1 MNDSSRK
8 FPENLENPFDNYIL
22 LYGTKLFPLFK
33 SLKFTPNIITT
44 FSLVFGLLSCYFLY
58 RQNFTISCIFYFL
71 SYTFDCLDGNF
82 ARKYNMTSKFGD
94 YYDHIKDV
102 IVLLLLGLVYYKYSH
117 FKKFKLEN
125 KFLIFFV
132 TIFLLITI
140 CLHLGCQEI
149 YVKKNSESLN
159 SQSIDSQSLNI
170 LTNICSKKIYEN
182 MHILRYFGCGTFN
195 IWILFLI
202 IINKVYFHYK

>member
-8 FPENLENPFDNYIL
+8 FPENLENPFDNFIL

-33 SLKFTPNIITT
+33 SLKFTPNILTT
-44 FSLVFGLLSCYFLY
+44 FSLIFGLLSCYSLY
-58 RQNFTISCIFYFL
+58 AQNFTASCLLFFL

-82 ARKYNMTSKFGD
+82 ARKYNMTSRFGD

-102 IVLLLLGLVYYKYSH
+102 IVLLILGIVYFKYSH
-117 FKKFKLEN
+117 FKRLKSEH
-125 KFLIFFV
+125 KFLIYFV
-132 TIFLLITI
+132 TIFLLISI

-149 YVKKNSESLN
+149 YVKKHSKNSINSE
-159 SQSIDSQSLNI
+159 SLNI

-182 MHILRYFGCGTFN
+182 MDILRYFGCGTFN
-195 IWILFLI
+195 LWILFLI
-202 IINKVYFHYK
+202 IINELNIA